1 MTKPVVFIS
10 HIHLE
15 EVTANALEAVLR
27 KALLGALDI
36 FNSSNRRSISV
47 GDPWR
52 DRIIE
57 TLRGSTSLLV
67 LCSPES
73 VTSPWVNFE
82 SGGAWVSGTRV
93 IPCCINGMEPSS
105 LPAPLN
111 HLQAL
116 NLASTEGLGLL
127 IKYLAEI
134 ASLDVPDE
142 FDYDEAVRLITATW
156 ADTKSDED
164 NSALCEFYDRASRRP
179 KKFKGE
185 NCTGFFTVSNLK
197 SSVPQQTEQ
206 FYGEGLIPGDS
217 IGLWLKVEGK
227 STDYYA
233 FAKSE
238 VADFI
243 EDLPS
248 STRLYGTIKC
258 LGQIKVFDY
267 DMPTFDDEQR
277 GVSYHPAWLV
287 IDAKKA

>member
-52 DRIIE
+52 DRIKE

-93 IPCCINGMEPSS
+93 ISCCINGMEPSS

-116 NLASTEGLGLL
+116 NLASPEGLSLL
-127 IKYLAEI
+127 VKHLAEV
-134 ASLDVPDE
+134 ARLDVPAE
-142 FDYDEAVRLITATW
+142 FDYDEAVQLITTTW

-164 NSALCEFYDRASRRP
+164 NSALCEFHDRASRRP
-179 KKFKGE
+179 EKFKGK
-185 NCTGFFTVSNLK
+185 NCQGFFTVYNLK
-197 SSVPQQTEQ
+197 STVPQQTHQ
-206 FYGEGLIPGDS
+206 FRGEGLIPGDS
-217 IGLWLKVEGK
+217 ITSWLKVEGG

-233 FAKSE
+233 FARSE
-238 VADFI
+238 VADLI
-243 EDLPS
+243 ENLPS
-248 STRLYGTIKC
+248 HTRLYGTIKC
-258 LGQIKVFDY
+258 LGQIKVFDN
-267 DMPTFDDEQR
+267 DISPFDDEER

-287 IDAKKA
+287 TDARKA